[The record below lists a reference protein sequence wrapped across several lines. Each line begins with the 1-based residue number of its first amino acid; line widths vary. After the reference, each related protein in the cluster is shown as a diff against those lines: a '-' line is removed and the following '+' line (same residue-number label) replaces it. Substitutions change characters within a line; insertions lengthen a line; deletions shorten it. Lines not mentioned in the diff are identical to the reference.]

1 VLFLPGD
8 GKDEPAQREKGQQ
21 GSKEDST
28 FLPDL
33 QRIPFT
39 GFTGQEHTAQPAAGK
54 QRADDLRCSIA
65 EGVFRPKT
73 LEGETF
79 ERLL

>member
-1 VLFLPGD
+1 VHKKLLYLESSGILRGYLP
-8 GKDEPAQREKGQQ
+8 
-21 GSKEDST
+21 KEDST

-54 QRADDLRCSIA
+54 QWADDPRCSIA
-65 EGVFRPKT
+65 EGVFRQKT